1 MYDVVIAGAGVI
13 GAFIARELSR
23 YELKVCITEK
33 ENDVAMGASKAN
45 SGIVHAGYDCI
56 PGSLKAL
63 LNVRGTKMMEEVT
76 GELDVPYKNTGS
88 LVVGFGEKDREM
100 LLTLLDR
107 GIANGV
113 EGLKI
118 IDRDTIKKM
127 EPRVSDEITHALYAP
142 SAGIVCPYELTFAA
156 VENAVENGV
165 ELRRNHE
172 VKDIIFENG
181 RFVVNPGNESIEC
194 RYFINAAGIFAGKL
208 ARTIGDDSICLK
220 PTRGEY
226 LLMDKSIGSTVHRVI
241 FQCPTAMGKGV
252 LVTQTVDGN
261 TMIGPDAQDIGDACD
276 KSTTKHGQ
284 EYVKSSALKVVP
296 DLDLRHVITSFAG
309 IRAKPVTGD
318 FIIGPS
324 KVNANFI
331 NVAGIESPGLSC
343 APAVGEYVCGL
354 LKSQGLKMTPKK
366 SFKRTRDKVMRF
378 RELEYEE
385 LGKLIEKDA
394 SYSRLVC
401 RCEKVTEGEVV
412 DCIRRP
418 AGALDLDAVKR
429 RTRAGM
435 GRCQGGFCSPRIVE
449 LLSRELH
456 IPYDKVTKK
465 GGNSWMLAGK
475 TK

>member
-1 MYDVVIAGAGVI
+1 
-13 GAFIARELSR
+13 
-23 YELKVCITEK
+23 
-33 ENDVAMGASKAN
+33 
-45 SGIVHAGYDCI
+45 
-56 PGSLKAL
+56 
-63 LNVRGTKMMEEVT
+63 
-76 GELDVPYKNTGS
+76 
-88 LVVGFGEKDREM
+88 
-100 LLTLLDR
+100 
-107 GIANGV
+107 
-113 EGLKI
+113 
-118 IDRDTIKKM
+118 
-127 EPRVSDEITHALYAP
+127 
-142 SAGIVCPYELTFAA
+142 
-156 VENAVENGV
+156 
-165 ELRRNHE
+165 
-172 VKDIIFENG
+172 
-181 RFVVNPGNESIEC
+181 
-194 RYFINAAGIFAGKL
+194 
-208 ARTIGDDSICLK
+208 
-220 PTRGEY
+220 
-226 LLMDKSIGSTVHRVI
+226 MDKSIGSTVHRVI

-261 TMIGPDAQDIGDACD
+261 TMIGPDAQDIGDAVD
-276 KSTTKHGQ
+276 TSTTKHGQ
-284 EYVKSSALKVVP
+284 EYVRQSALKVVP

-412 DCIRRP
+412 DCIRRH
-418 AGALDLDAVKR
+418 AGALDLDAVKEER
-429 RTRAGM
+429 VGNGTLP
-435 GRCQGGFCSPRIVE
+435 GGFCTKIVE
-449 LLSRELH
+449 LLSRELR

-465 GGNSWMLAGK
+465 EAIPDAGGQDKISRISLTVSFDYLCNFIQVIMEMEVINLHEMQLVVVGGGPAGMAAAVK
-475 TK
+475 QGSRA